1 MTYSGIHIP
10 TIKSEIINGL
20 DVGNVLSYDLPA
32 DLPDNSLIYVT
43 ILPYN
48 TDGIATGCSE
58 ESFTTENIIILP
70 NCTTLNSPLNGAL
83 DVSVATD
90 LSWDAVSD
98 AIGYVLNVGSTP
110 GGSDILNGFDVGN
123 VSIYDLG
130 TDLPENSMI
139 YVTIVP
145 YNTDG
150 AAIGCFEERF
160 TTEDLIIPPNCTSL
174 ISPSDGLTGVRID
187 TGLMWNAVQ
196 GAEGYLVTIATTSG
210 GTDILDALDVGN
222 NVFYDLETI
231 LPEDTRIY
239 VTITAYNADGLASG
253 CTEQSFETQS
263 IRDRIPRF
271 FTPNND
277 GDNDFW
283 IIPNEFDV
291 VQEVLIFNR
300 YGKILDKISN
310 TTTQMSWDGT
320 YNGAFLPSSDY
331 WYSIQLK
338 DGEVLSG
345 HFSLKR

>member
-1 MTYSGIHIP
+1 TLNSPLNGSIDVSVTTDLSWDAVSNATGYLLNVGSASGVSDIL
-10 TIKSEIINGL
+10 NGL
-20 DVGNVLSYDLPA
+20 DVGNVLTYDL
-32 DLPDNSLIYVT
+32 S
-43 ILPYN
+43 
-48 TDGIATGCSE
+48 
-58 ESFTTENIIILP
+58 
-70 NCTTLNSPLNGAL
+70 
-83 DVSVATD
+83 
-90 LSWDAVSD
+90 
-98 AIGYVLNVGSTP
+98 
-110 GGSDILNGFDVGN
+110 
-123 VSIYDLG
+123 
-130 TDLPENSMI
+130 TDLPENSII

-150 AAIGCFEERF
+150 SAIGCFEESF

-174 ISPSDGLTGVRID
+174 ISPSDGLIGVNID
-187 TGLMWNAVQ
+187 TGLMWNAVWN
-196 GAEGYLVTIATTSG
+196 ATGYLVTIATTSG
-210 GTDILDALDVGN
+210 GTDILNAFDVGN
-222 NVFYDLETI
+222 VVFYDLETI

-283 IIPNEFDV
+283 IVPNEFNV
-291 VQEVLIFNR
+291 VEEVLIFNR

-310 TTTQMSWDGT
+310 STSQMRWDGT

-338 DGEVLSG
+338 DGEVING